1 MKKIIEKLRERA
13 KKEPKRI
20 VFPES
25 ADERIQEAAKFIEKE
40 GIAYPCLLDSNNLEP
55 KKQEEFA
62 QIYYEKRK
70 IKGITFQEARAQ
82 MDDPLYYS
90 AMLVKCGYADGFIAG
105 AVFTT
110 SSVIKAAIRCLDVD
124 GSTGF
129 ISSCFIIVVPE
140 SCYAQRRVFVF
151 ADCAVNPYP
160 NSEQLAIIG
169 ISSAKF
175 AKEILQFIPRV
186 AFLSFSTKGSADN
199 KEVIKIKEAVKIA
212 KSKNSDFFIDGEL
225 QADSAIV
232 PEVAKKKLADFE
244 SDVAGRANVLIFP
257 NLDAGNICY
266 KLTERLAGA
275 KAIGPI
281 ILGTVQPCGDLSR
294 GCSVEDIINSTA
306 VAVVRAQ
313 KNS

>member
-40 GIAYPCLLDSNNLEP
+40 GIACPYLFNPNNLEP
-55 KKQEEFA
+55 EKQEEFA
-62 QIYYEKRK
+62 RIYFEKRK
-70 IKGITFQEARAQ
+70 ERGVTFQEARTQ

-105 AVFTT
+105 AVLTT

-124 GSTGF
+124 GNTGF

-140 SCYAQRRVFVF
+140 SCYVKRRVFIF
-151 ADCAVNPYP
+151 ADYAVNPYP
-160 NSEQLAIIG
+160 NSEQLALIG

-266 KLTERLAGA
+266 KLIERLAGA
-275 KAIGPI
+275 RAIGPI

>member
-1 MKKIIEKLRERA
+1 
-13 KKEPKRI
+13 
-20 VFPES
+20 
-25 ADERIQEAAKFIEKE
+25 
-40 GIAYPCLLDSNNLEP
+40 
-55 KKQEEFA
+55 
-62 QIYYEKRK
+62 EKRK

-124 GSTGF
+124 GNTGF